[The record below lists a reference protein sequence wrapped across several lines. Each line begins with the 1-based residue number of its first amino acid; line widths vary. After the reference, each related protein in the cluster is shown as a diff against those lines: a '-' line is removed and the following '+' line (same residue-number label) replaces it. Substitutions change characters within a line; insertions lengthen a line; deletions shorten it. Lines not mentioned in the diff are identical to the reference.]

1 MHPIP
6 IMIYS
11 LNLKQFFDFMQASQP
26 VGAWEKKKKMSLVY
40 SLHAVTYFQLQ
51 GMNHKQTNG
60 Q

>member
-26 VGAWEKKKKMSLVY
+26 VGAWKKKKENELGLFPSCCDLF
-40 SLHAVTYFQLQ
+40 SGCRA
-51 GMNHKQTNG
+51 
-60 Q
+60 